1 MNAAIQA
8 VETALGVARDNVT
21 ALRAN
26 REPWPGYAAELA
38 RTVTELEAG
47 LAALRQAPE
56 QSARCPARSA
66 APGEE
71 PAPSEKEDL
80 RFEKPGEGEGWK

>member
-1 MNAAIQA
+1 MHAAIRA

-21 ALRAN
+21 ALKAN
-26 REPWPGYAAELA
+26 REPWPGYSGELA

-47 LAALRQAPE
+47 LAAL
-56 QSARCPARSA
+56 RSA

-80 RFEKPGEGEGWK
+80 RLEKPGEGEGWK